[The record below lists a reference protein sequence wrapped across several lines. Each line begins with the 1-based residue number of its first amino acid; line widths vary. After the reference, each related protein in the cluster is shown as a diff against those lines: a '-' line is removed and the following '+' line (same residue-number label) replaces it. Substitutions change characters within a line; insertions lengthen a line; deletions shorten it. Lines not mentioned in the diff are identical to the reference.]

1 MIQAIVH
8 PEPMQALLE
17 KMTALLP
24 GSAGY
29 NSVMR
34 VAAEKALQSVK
45 QRIHADGL
53 AADGSDIGA
62 YSTKP
67 IYISTVTGTGKGLP
81 AGRQGLA
88 QPMGKSGKQAFISG
102 KKKGQPHT
110 SQYFAGGYSQFKT
123 ATGLNQAGKVNLT
136 LTGELCNELTVLP
149 DTTGTGYAL
158 GWLDEQLQQRA
169 LALEAKYGKQI
180 WALSEQERSEAIEIT
195 SVQVFA
201 CSCAHVF
208 T

>member
-8 PEPMQALLE
+8 TEPLQTLLE

-24 GSAGY
+24 GGTGY
-29 NSVMR
+29 NGMMR
-34 VAAEKALQSVK
+34 VAAEKTLQSVK

-67 IYISTVTGTGKGLP
+67 IYVSTVTGTGKGLT
-81 AGRQGLA
+81 
-88 QPMGKSGKQAFISG
+88 QPMGKSGKQAFVGG

-110 SQYFAGGYSQFKT
+110 SQYFAGGYNQFKT
-123 ATGLNQAGKVNLT
+123 AIGLNGSGKVNLT

-149 DTTGTGYAL
+149 DNTGTGYAL
-158 GWLDEQLQQRA
+158 GWPDEQLQQRA

-180 WALSEQERSEAIEIT
+180 WALTEQERSEAINVLMSEC
-195 SVQVFA
+195 VNVLM
-201 CSCAHVF
+201 
-208 T
+208 